1 MASTTSKKSANVAS
15 ARMKERVTLKGVGW
29 KKPMSIAAEKY
40 EQVSEAIM
48 AVLPA
53 KPIKFTRL
61 AKLVAKQLPDFEG
74 SVAWYT
80 VSVARE
86 LETQG
91 KLIRH
96 AQPVLYSKP
105 SSGDRTRLGTRP
117 PKTMRQGPRAK
128 PRVPPNSR

>member
-29 KKPMSIAAEKY
+29 TKPMSIAAEKY
-40 EQVSEAIM
+40 EQVSKAIM

-61 AKLVAKQLPDFEG
+61 AKLVEKQLPNFEG

-80 VSVARE
+80 ESVARE
-86 LETQG
+86 LEAQG

-96 AQPVLYSKP
+96 AKPVVHSKP
-105 SSGDRTRLGTRP
+105 PKERTKAAQEP
-117 PKTMRQGPRAK
+117 PHQHKC
-128 PRVPPNSR
+128 